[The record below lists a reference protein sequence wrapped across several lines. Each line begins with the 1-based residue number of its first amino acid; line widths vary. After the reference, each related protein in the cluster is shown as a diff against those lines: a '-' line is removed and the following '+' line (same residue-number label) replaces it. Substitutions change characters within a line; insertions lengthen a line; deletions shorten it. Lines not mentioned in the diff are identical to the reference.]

1 MPKALGYNFDKGV
14 TLRRFFV
21 EEIEHTKGYC
31 VMSGSEARHIL
42 RVLRMGK
49 GDSFVLM
56 DGKGNRFEAE
66 IVDSSRKRE
75 LVVRL
80 KRPLPV
86 PPPSSIQISLCQA
99 LLKSTAMDLIIEKA
113 SELGVKE
120 IIPFSSERTVV
131 RLDGDKAANKT
142 RRWRQIAQ
150 SAAKQSGRR
159 KASEIALPFSFC
171 ELMRKWRSVDGMK
184 LALWEKEE
192 SSDLKNILRPYP
204 SSVNRFIGMVGP
216 EGGFS
221 EEELNMAKEAG
232 FRPVSMGRSI
242 FRSETAAIIL
252 VALVQYEWGDLG
264 IPGLT

>member
-1 MPKALGYNFDKGV
+1 VILK
-14 TLRRFFV
+14 RFFV
-21 EEIEHTKGYC
+21 EEIDHREGYC
-31 VMSGSEARHIL
+31 VISGSEARHIL

-86 PPPSSIQISLCQA
+86 PPHPSIQISLCQA
-99 LLKSTAMDLIIEKA
+99 LLKSSAMDLIIEKA

-120 IIPFSSERTVV
+120 VIPFSSERTVV
-131 RLDGDKAANKT
+131 KLDGDRAANKT

-150 SAAKQSGRR
+150 SAAKQSGRT
-159 KASEIALPFSFC
+159 KASEIALPVSFC
-171 ELMRKWRSVDGMK
+171 ELMGKWRSDNCMK

-192 SSDLKNILRPYP
+192 SSDIKEILRPSP

-221 EEELNMAKEAG
+221 EEELNMATEAG
-232 FRPVSMGRSI
+232 FQPVSIGRSI
-242 FRSETAAIIL
+242 LRSETAAIIL

-264 IPGLT
+264 ISGLI